1 MDLLRIFI
9 TILFPLIMMLRGRCF
24 MKQADIV
31 VIGGSA
37 AGIPAAIT
45 ARRHYPEKRVI
56 LIRKEEQVL
65 IPCGI
70 PYIFGTLGKPQNNLI
85 PDSILQNNNIE
96 LIVSEAVELHAKELN
111 PKEKKVVLA
120 NGESVLYDKLIL
132 ATGSSPAVLPIPGF
146 DKKNVYTV
154 KKDVKH
160 LQNLLDALE
169 NVKDLVILGCGF
181 IGVEFADECKKNR
194 DINVTVVEMLDQCLQ
209 IVFGEGVCKIC
220 QEIEDY
226 LKRKG
231 ITIVTG
237 ASIEEIL
244 GDEKVTAVRL
254 SNGKEI
260 KADALIVGV
269 GVSPNVELAR
279 KAGLATSKGGII
291 VDTTMRTSDPN
302 IFACGD
308 CATKFSF
315 FTGQPSTLRL
325 ASIATTEA
333 RIAGANLYEISRKNP
348 GALGVFATAVG
359 DLTVAIAGVSE
370 KGAKNCGFEV
380 VTGEAEAPDRHP
392 AGMPG
397 TSKMWVKLIFNKVN
411 GELIGGAVK
420 GGPSAGELINAISAC
435 IQNRMRANDIAL
447 FQIGTHPAVTASP
460 IIYPLVTVAELV
472 SKKMKS

>member
-1 MDLLRIFI
+1 
-9 TILFPLIMMLRGRCF
+9 
-24 MKQADIV
+24 MKQADVV

-37 AGIPAAIT
+37 AGITAAIT
-45 ARRHYPEKRVI
+45 ARRHYPEKSII

-70 PYIFGTLGKPQNNLI
+70 PYIFGTLGKPENNLI
-85 PDSILQNNNIE
+85 SDSVLQNNNIE
-96 LIVSEAVELHAKELN
+96 LIVNEAVELHAKELD
-111 PKEKKVVLA
+111 PREKRVVLA

-146 DKKNVYTV
+146 DKKNVYTI

-160 LQNLLDALE
+160 LQNLVDTLE

-194 DINVTVVEMLDQCLQ
+194 DIRVTIVEMLDQCLQ
-209 IVFGEGVCKIC
+209 IVFGEGACKCC

-226 LKRKG
+226 LTRKG

-237 ASIEEIL
+237 TSIDEIL
-244 GDEKVTAVRL
+244 GDEKITAVRL
-254 SNGKEI
+254 SDGKEI

-269 GVSPNVELAR
+269 GVSPNVELAK
-279 KAGLATSKGGII
+279 KAGLATSKEGIF
-291 VDTTMRTSDPN
+291 VDTIMRTSDPN

-333 RIAGANLYEISRKNP
+333 RIAGANLYEISRKNL

-435 IQNRMRANDIAL
+435 IQNRMRANDIAI

-460 IIYPLVTVAELV
+460 IAYPLITVAEIAL
-472 SKKMKS
+472 KKMKS

>member
-1 MDLLRIFI
+1 
-9 TILFPLIMMLRGRCF
+9 

-37 AGIPAAIT
+37 AGITAAIT
-45 ARRHYPEKRVI
+45 ARRHYPEKSIV
-56 LIRKEEQVL
+56 LIRKEERVL

-70 PYIFGTLGKPQNNLI
+70 PYIFGTLGKPENNLI
-85 PDSILQNNNIE
+85 PDGVLQNNNIE
-96 LIVSEAVELHAKELN
+96 LIVNEAVELHAKELD
-111 PKEKKVVLA
+111 PREKKVVLA
-120 NGESVLYDKLIL
+120 NGESVLYDKLVL

-146 DKKNVYTV
+146 DKKNVYTIKKEV
-154 KKDVKH
+154 KY
-160 LQNLLDALE
+160 LQSLLDTLE

-209 IVFGEGVCKIC
+209 IVFGEGACKCC

-226 LKRKG
+226 LKAKG

-237 ASIEEIL
+237 TSIDEIL
-244 GDEKVTAVRL
+244 GDEKIEGVRL

-269 GVSPNVELAR
+269 GVSPNVELA
-279 KAGLATSKGGII
+279 KNAGLATNKAGIV

-333 RIAGANLYEISRKNP
+333 RIAGANLYEISRKNL
-348 GALGVFATAVG
+348 GALGVFATALG

-435 IQNRMRANDIAL
+435 IQNRMRANDIAI

-460 IIYPLVTVAELV
+460 IAYPLLTVAEAAL
-472 SKKMKS
+472 KKMKS

>member
-1 MDLLRIFI
+1 
-9 TILFPLIMMLRGRCF
+9 

-45 ARRHYPEKRVI
+45 ARRHYPEKSII
-56 LIRKEEQVL
+56 LIRKEKQVL

-70 PYIFGTLGKPQNNLI
+70 PYIFGTLGKPENNLI
-85 PDSILQNNNIE
+85 PDAVLQKNNIE
-96 LIVSEAVELHAKELN
+96 LIIDEAVELHAKELD

-120 NGESVLYDKLIL
+120 SGESVLYDKLIL
-132 ATGSSPAVLPIPGF
+132 ATGSSPSVLPISGF
-146 DKKNVYTV
+146 DKKNVYTI
-154 KKDVKH
+154 KKDVQY
-160 LQNLLDALE
+160 LQNLLNALK
-169 NVKDLVILGCGF
+169 NVKNLVILGCGF

-194 DINVTVVEMLDQCLQ
+194 DINVTIVETLDQCLQ
-209 IVFGEGVCKIC
+209 IVFGEGACKCC

-226 LKRKG
+226 LAQKG
-231 ITIVTG
+231 ITIITG
-237 ASIEEIL
+237 TSIAEIL
-244 GDEKVTAVRL
+244 GDESITAVRL

-260 KADALIVGV
+260 QADALIVGV
-269 GVSPNVELAR
+269 GVSPNVDLAQ
-279 KAGLATSKGGII
+279 KAGLAVDKWGIV

-308 CATKFSF
+308 CASKFSF
-315 FTGQPSTLRL
+315 FTGKPSSLRL

-348 GALGVFATAVG
+348 GVIGVFSTALGN
-359 DLTVAIAGVSE
+359 LTVAIAGMSE
-370 KGAKNCGFEV
+370 KGAKQCGFEV

-397 TSKMWVKLIFNKVN
+397 ASKMWVKLVFNKVN

-420 GGPSAGELINAISAC
+420 GGPSAGELINTISAC
-435 IQNRMRANDIAL
+435 IQNRMRANDIAI
-447 FQIGTHPAVTASP
+447 FQTGTHPAVTASP
-460 IIYPLVTVAELV
+460 IVYPLVTVAEMALK
-472 SKKMKS
+472 SMKG

>member
-1 MDLLRIFI
+1 
-9 TILFPLIMMLRGRCF
+9 

-45 ARRHYPEKRVI
+45 ARRHYPEKSII
-56 LIRKEEQVL
+56 LIRKEKQVL

-70 PYIFGTLGKPQNNLI
+70 PYIFGTLGKPENNLI
-85 PDSILQNNNIE
+85 PDAVLQKNNIE
-96 LIVSEAVELHAKELN
+96 LIVDEAVELHAKELD

-120 NGESVLYDKLIL
+120 SGDSVLYDKLIL

-146 DKKNVYTV
+146 DKKNVFTI
-154 KKDVKH
+154 KKDVQY
-160 LQNLLDALE
+160 LQTLLDTLE

-209 IVFGEGVCKIC
+209 IVFGEGACKCC

-226 LKRKG
+226 LKQKG
-231 ITIVTG
+231 INIVTG
-237 ASIEEIL
+237 ASIVEIL
-244 GDEKVTAVRL
+244 GDKSVTAVKL

-269 GVSPNVELAR
+269 GVRPNVELAR
-279 KAGLATSKGGII
+279 KAGLATNKWGIV

-302 IFACGD
+302 ILACGD

-348 GALGVFATAVG
+348 GALGVFATALG

-370 KGAKNCGFEV
+370 KGAKQCGFEV
-380 VTGEAEAPDRHP
+380 VTAEAESPDRHP

-411 GELIGGAVK
+411 QELIGGAVR
-420 GGPSAGELINAISAC
+420 GGPSAGELINAISAL
-435 IQNRMRANDIAL
+435 IQNRMRANDIAI

-460 IIYPLVTVAELV
+460 IAYQLVNAAEMAL
-472 SKKMKS
+472 KSIKS

>member
-1 MDLLRIFI
+1 LVNSIKPEI
-9 TILFPLIMMLRGRCF
+9 IKGRDV
-24 MKQADIV
+24 MRQADIV

-37 AGIPAAIT
+37 AGIAAAIT
-45 ARRHYPEKRVI
+45 ARRHYPEKSVI
-56 LIRKEEQVL
+56 LIRKEEKVL

-70 PYIFGTLGKPQNNLI
+70 PYIFGTLGKPENNLI
-85 PDSILQNNNIE
+85 PDGVLQNNNIE
-96 LIVSEAVELHAKELN
+96 LIIDEAVALQAKELD

-120 NGESVLYDKLIL
+120 SGESVLYDKLIL

-146 DKKNVYTV
+146 DKKNVYTI

-160 LQNLLDALE
+160 LQSLLDALK

-194 DINVTVVEMLDQCLQ
+194 DISVTVVEMLDQCLQ
-209 IVFGEGVCKIC
+209 IVFGEGACKCC

-226 LKRKG
+226 LKGKG
-231 ITIVTG
+231 ICIVTG
-237 ASIEEIL
+237 ASIAEVL
-244 GDEKVTAVRL
+244 GDKKITAVKL
-254 SNGKEI
+254 SNGQEI

-269 GVSPNVELAR
+269 GVRPNVELAR
-279 KAGLATSKGGII
+279 KAGLATNKIGIV

-302 IFACGD
+302 VFACGD

-348 GALGVFATAVG
+348 GALGVFSTAVG

-370 KGAKNCGFEV
+370 KGANNCGFEV
-380 VTGEAEAPDRHP
+380 VTGEAEAADRHP
-392 AGMPG
+392 AGMSG

-411 GELIGGAVK
+411 GELIGGTVK

-435 IQNRMRANDIAL
+435 IQNRMRANDIAI

-460 IIYPLVTVAELV
+460 IAYPLLTAAEIAW
-472 SKKMKS
+472 KKMSAH

>member
-1 MDLLRIFI
+1 
-9 TILFPLIMMLRGRCF
+9 

-37 AGIPAAIT
+37 AGIAAAIT
-45 ARRHYPEKRVI
+45 ARRHYPEKSII
-56 LIRKEEQVL
+56 LIRKEAQVL

-70 PYIFGTLGKPQNNLI
+70 PYIFGTLGKPENNLI
-85 PDSILQNNNIE
+85 PDSVLQNNNIE
-96 LIVSEAVELHAKELN
+96 LIVNEAVELHAKELD
-111 PKEKKVVLA
+111 PREKKVVLA
-120 NGESVLYDKLIL
+120 NGELVLYDKLIL
-132 ATGSSPAVLPIPGF
+132 ATGSSPTVLPIPGF
-146 DKKNVYTV
+146 DKKNVYTI
-154 KKDVKH
+154 KKDAKY
-160 LQNLLDALE
+160 LQNLLGTLD

-194 DINVTVVEMLDQCLQ
+194 DINVTIVEMLDQCLQ
-209 IVFGEGVCKIC
+209 IVFGEGACKCC

-226 LKRKG
+226 LSTKG

-237 ASIEEIL
+237 TSIDEIL
-244 GDEKVTAVRL
+244 GDEKITAVRL

-269 GVSPNVELAR
+269 GVSSNVELAK
-279 KAGLATSKGGII
+279 KAGLATSKAGVF

-333 RIAGANLYEISRKNP
+333 RIAGANLYEISRKNL

-435 IQNRMRANDIAL
+435 IQNRMRANDIAI

-460 IIYPLVTVAELV
+460 IAYPLVTAAEIAL
-472 SKKMKS
+472 KKMKT

>member
-1 MDLLRIFI
+1 
-9 TILFPLIMMLRGRCF
+9 

-37 AGIPAAIT
+37 AGIAAAMT
-45 ARRHYPEKRVI
+45 ARRHYPEKSII

-70 PYIFGTLGKPQNNLI
+70 PYIFGTLGKPENNLI
-85 PDSILQNNNIE
+85 PDSVLQNNNIE
-96 LIVSEAVELHAKELN
+96 LIVSEAVELHAKELD

-146 DKKNVYTV
+146 DKKNVYPI

-160 LQNLLDALE
+160 LQNLLNALE

-194 DINVTVVEMLDQCLQ
+194 DINVTIVEMLDQCLQ
-209 IVFGEGVCKIC
+209 IVFGEGACKCC

-226 LKRKG
+226 LTRKG

-237 ASIEEIL
+237 NSIDEIL
-244 GDEKVTAVRL
+244 GDEKITAVRL

-279 KAGLATSKGGII
+279 KAGLATSKAGIV
-291 VDTTMRTSDPN
+291 VDTTMRASDPN

-348 GALGVFATAVG
+348 GALGVFSTAVG

-435 IQNRMRANDIAL
+435 IQNRMRANDIAI

-460 IIYPLVTVAELV
+460 IAYPLVTAAEIAW
-472 SKKMKS
+472 KKMKS